1 MGSINK
7 TLVMYRAAAILQ
19 KHGGNLA
26 TKLLL
31 GEATILPSSSR
42 TLQTSSTVLDKKG
55 KGKKEVRDTRN
66 PTLIKR
72 EVPPEVR
79 RAAAKVAGWKDEW
92 NNRGPTTISAA
103 ARAMSS
109 TVSDMKKGGGKKKDS
124 DSSDSDAEKVI
135 KKVVKADSEPVAAA
149 PAAAEPV
156 VEAAPAAA
164 EPIAEAP
171 AAAEP

>member
-1 MGSINK
+1 
-7 TLVMYRAAAILQ
+7 MYRAAAILQ

-72 EVPPEVR
+72 EAPPEVR

-109 TVSDMKKGGGKKKDS
+109 TVSDMKKGGGKK
-124 DSSDSDAEKVI
+124 SDSDAEKVI

-164 EPIAEAP
+164 EPVAEVTP
-171 AAAEP
+171 AAAEPVAEVTPAVAE